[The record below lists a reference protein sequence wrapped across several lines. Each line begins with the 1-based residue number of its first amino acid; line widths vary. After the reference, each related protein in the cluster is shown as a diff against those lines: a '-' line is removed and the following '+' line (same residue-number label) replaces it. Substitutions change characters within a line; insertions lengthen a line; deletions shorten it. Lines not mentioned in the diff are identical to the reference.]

1 MIDYKADLL
10 SNRDYFIFPGRTST
24 ESDICLTEE
33 KMFPSNTKHT
43 FDQLTETLAY
53 SSSEGLTSTTT
64 PIVRYR
70 YHEREVIEIY
80 HTSA

>member
-43 FDQLTETLAY
+43 FGKVKPWFY
-53 SSSEGLTSTTT
+53 
-64 PIVRYR
+64 VR